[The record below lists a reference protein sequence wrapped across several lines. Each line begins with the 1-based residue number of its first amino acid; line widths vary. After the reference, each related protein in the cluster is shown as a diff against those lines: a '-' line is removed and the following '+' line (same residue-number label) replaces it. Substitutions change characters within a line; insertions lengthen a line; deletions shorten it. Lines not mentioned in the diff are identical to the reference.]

1 MWAIGCIFG
10 ELLQTLDPDKR
21 KPAPLFPGKT
31 CYPLSQSQRHVNTEQ
46 LDREFRSKSH
56 QLEKVFEVIGT
67 PSQWAF
73 PRGVTRSEEI
83 EALSNEDI
91 RGFLEKM
98 PPMPR
103 KDFAAMFP
111 HADADAI
118 ELLNRM
124 LQFDPKKRVT
134 PKEALESSFFDGM
147 RRPDLEVGTW
157 ARRER

>member
-1 MWAIGCIFG
+1 M
-10 ELLQTLDPDKR
+10 
-21 KPAPLFPGKT
+21 
-31 CYPLSQSQRHVNTEQ
+31 NTEQ
-46 LDREFRSKSH
+46 LDQEFRSKSH

-67 PSQWAF
+67 PSQWAL